1 MILLAFLVRLIIPT
15 VLPTASSN
23 LQGAVELSTLVSS
36 FTSLKEGV
44 FLYSNNISIYD
55 GGVVHHSP
63 LLILLMDSFIESAGL
78 LYPLIDAVTAYYII
92 QIAKTLDL
100 KSTQNRKNKL
110 SPEIIGLVFALNP
123 ISILSNIGKSTV
135 SFNNLFIA
143 SAFHYGLIGNST
155 LSAISISIAAY
166 LSYTPIYLVF
176 PLLKVTYESKRSMA
190 NFILV
195 TLSTIGSLIGFS
207 YVLTGNSWKFID
219 STYGVIIMF
228 DKIEPNLGLWWYYFT
243 EMFDFFIPFYI
254 AVFNIYYVSLIMP
267 LSLRLNGTFAYIL
280 TIGWLNFTKPYPEL
294 GDLSLYLTLL
304 LLLQPVFKYL
314 SYFIISTLLL
324 LVSIVLAP
332 IFYHLWID
340 LGSGNSNFF
349 YAITLSYSLGIAS
362 TVADFAWGYLVQEYH
377 ELNQDKNVNKKITQ
391 I

>member
-1 MILLAFLVRLIIPT
+1 
-15 VLPTASSN
+15 
-23 LQGAVELSTLVSS
+23 
-36 FTSLKEGV
+36 
-44 FLYSNNISIYD
+44 
-55 GGVVHHSP
+55 
-63 LLILLMDSFIESAGL
+63 
-78 LYPLIDAVTAYYII
+78 
-92 QIAKTLDL
+92 
-100 KSTQNRKNKL
+100 
-110 SPEIIGLVFALNP
+110 
-123 ISILSNIGKSTV
+123 
-135 SFNNLFIA
+135 
-143 SAFHYGLIGNST
+143 
-155 LSAISISIAAY
+155 
-166 LSYTPIYLVF
+166 
-176 PLLKVTYESKRSMA
+176 
-190 NFILV
+190 
-195 TLSTIGSLIGFS
+195 
-207 YVLTGNSWKFID
+207 
-219 STYGVIIMF
+219 
-228 DKIEPNLGLWWYYFT
+228 
-243 EMFDFFIPFYI
+243 MFDFFIPFYI